1 MKKRLSG
8 LILGTMAVAALLG
21 GCGGSGKTESAAEP
35 VTTAQAAGGTEAA
48 GGAGSGGE
56 QAGET
61 EAS

>member
-8 LILGTMAVAALLG
+8 LILGTMAVAVLLG

-48 GGAGSGGE
+48 GTAGSGG
-56 QAGET
+56 
-61 EAS
+61 